1 MSWIVDNGA
10 SIWAIVSGVVTVAS
24 VIVRLTPGK
33 ADDAAVGKV
42 ARFLELL
49 ALNKRK

>member
-24 VIVRLTPGK
+24 VIVRLTPSK
-33 ADDAAVGKV
+33 ADDEAIGRV
-42 ARFLELL
+42 ARFLELI